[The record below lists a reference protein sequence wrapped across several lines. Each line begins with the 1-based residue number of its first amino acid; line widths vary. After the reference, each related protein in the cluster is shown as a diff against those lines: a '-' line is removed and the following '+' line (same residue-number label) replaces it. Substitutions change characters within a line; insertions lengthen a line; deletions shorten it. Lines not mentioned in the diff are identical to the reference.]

1 MIECACCGEV
11 VDAVCE
17 SGSCPVCLA
26 DGIGHGNEVAEWSA
40 CEESL
45 RLDFPEV
52 LAAVLAEC
60 KSAFLSYPW
69 TIDA

>member
-1 MIECACCGEV
+1 
-11 VDAVCE
+11 
-17 SGSCPVCLA
+17 VCLA